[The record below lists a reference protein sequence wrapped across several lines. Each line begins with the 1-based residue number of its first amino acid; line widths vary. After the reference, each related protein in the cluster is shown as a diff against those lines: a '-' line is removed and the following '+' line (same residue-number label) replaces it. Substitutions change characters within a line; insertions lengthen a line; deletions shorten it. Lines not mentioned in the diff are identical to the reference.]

1 MAQKNVVKQD
11 DAWPWSAS
19 VSPQAPLARSD
30 AGTAGVRESWF
41 DSSWELRR
49 GLQVEELDELP
60 SAFGGLGE
68 DGGLAR

>member
-19 VSPQAPLARSD
+19 D
-30 AGTAGVRESWF
+30 AGSAGVRESWF

-68 DGGLAR
+68 DSGLAR